1 MPTESLEVSHLL
13 PARPERVYNAW
24 LDGAEHGRFT
34 GGEATVD
41 ATVGGA
47 FTAWDGYISGKNLV
61 LEPHRRIVQSWR
73 STDFPEG
80 APDSKLEILLADEG
94 GGTRL
99 TLRHSAIPEGQGH
112 SYEEGWTEHYFTPMT
127 RYFSSAGSRL
137 EGAGEAIADAAEHA
151 RAALEKA
158 GKQAGKQAGKA
169 MKAVKKSAS
178 RAAKQVQAL
187 AKKVT
192 RAVKK
197 PAKKAAGKPAKK
209 KAVKKPA
216 KKAAK
221 AKALSK
227 RAKSRR

>member
-41 ATVGGA
+41 AVVGGA

-61 LEPHRRIVQSWR
+61 LEPHGRIVQSWR

-80 APDSKLEILLADEG
+80 APDSKLEVLLADEG
-94 GGTRL
+94 SGTRI
-99 TLRHSAIPEGQGH
+99 TLRHSNIPDGQAHG
-112 SYEEGWTEHYFTPMT
+112 YEEGWSEHYFEPMT

-137 EGAGEAIADAAEHA
+137 EGAGEAIADAALHA
-151 RAALEKA
+151 REAIEKA

-169 MKAVKKSAS
+169 MKAVKKTAN
-178 RAAKQVQAL
+178 RAAKQVKAL
-187 AKKVT
+187 AAKV
-192 RAVKK
+192 
-197 PAKKAAGKPAKK
+197 K

-221 AKALSK
+221 PAKKPVKKAAPKPGKAK